1 METQERIVQVSSGWG
16 MLAFNILT
24 YLGAIASFITGVALE
39 NPWIVVPGIVGIVVA
54 IFTSIGFF
62 TLEPNKNAVLIL
74 FGEYKG
80 TVSNQ
85 GLYWANPFLRKVKIS
100 MRMRNFNTEKL
111 KVNDRDGNPIEIG
124 AVVVWTVRKAA
135 HAVFDVDDYV
145 EYVHTQSESAV
156 RHMATKYPYDTP
168 SDDDHRTSLR
178 GSTDQIAAALS
189 EELQERMQKAGIKIE
204 EARLSHLAY
213 APEIASAMLQRQQ
226 AQAIVDARA
235 TIVEG
240 AVSMVEMALEQLTQR
255 GIVHLD
261 DDKQATMVSN
271 LLVVLCGDKSTQPV
285 LNTGGL
291 YQ

>member
-1 METQERIVQVSSGWG
+1 MQTKEKIVNIGSGWG
-16 MLAFNILT
+16 MLIFNLLI
-24 YLGAIASFITGVALE
+24 YAGAITAFITAVRLGNGWIGVPSVLCFLLA
-39 NPWIVVPGIVGIVVA
+39 V
-54 IFTSIGFF
+54 FTSIGFF

-80 TVSNQ
+80 TVSQQ
-85 GLYWANPFLRKVKIS
+85 GLCWANPFLRKVKIS

-111 KVNDRDGNPIEIG
+111 KVNDRDGNPVEIG
-124 AVVVWTVRKAA
+124 AVVVWTVREAA
-135 HAVFDVDDYV
+135 HAVFDVDDFV

-168 SDDDHRTSLR
+168 SDDDHRVSLR
-178 GSTDQIAAALS
+178 GSTDQIAEALS
-189 EELQERMQKAGIKIE
+189 EELQERMQKAGIKVE

-240 AVSMVEMALEQLTQR
+240 AVSMVEMALDQLKKR

-291 YQ
+291 Y